1 MPKKAREEKI
11 SSKPFSSSKKKILIV
26 DDQEDILTSV
36 GMLVE
41 GEGYKAKTASN
52 GKQALAMLKKES
64 FDLVLLDVL
73 MPEMSGREV
82 LQKIRADP
90 KLKNQKVAFL
100 TVIQLSETGK
110 DIVKKLKPIAY
121 FQKPISVADFRK
133 RLNKLLK

>member
-1 MPKKAREEKI
+1 MA
-11 SSKPFSSSKKKILIV
+11 KKKILIV

-36 GMLVE
+36 RMLVE
-41 GEGYKAKTASN
+41 SEGYEAKTVNN
-52 GKQALAMLKKES
+52 GKKALKALQQES

-100 TVIQLSETGK
+100 TVVQLSETGK
-110 DIVKKLKPIAY
+110 DVVEKLKPTA
-121 FQKPISVADFRK
+121 F
-133 RLNKLLK
+133 

>member
-1 MPKKAREEKI
+1 MAKKV
-11 SSKPFSSSKKKILIV
+11 LIV
-26 DDQEDILTSV
+26 DDQKDILTSV

-110 DIVKKLKPIAY
+110 DIVKKLKPNAY
-121 FQKPISVADFRK
+121 FQKPINVADFRK
-133 RLNKLLK
+133 RLKKILK

>member
-1 MPKKAREEKI
+1 MAKKV
-11 SSKPFSSSKKKILIV
+11 LIV
-26 DDQEDILTSV
+26 DDQKDILTSV

-90 KLKNQKVAFL
+90 KLKKQKVAFL
-100 TVIQLSETGK
+100 TVVQLSEAGK
-110 DIVKKLKPIAY
+110 DIVKKLKPVDY
-121 FQKPISVADFRK
+121 FPKPIKMANFKK
-133 RLNKLLK
+133 RLKKILE

>member
-1 MPKKAREEKI
+1 MAKKV
-11 SSKPFSSSKKKILIV
+11 LIV

-41 GEGYKAKTASN
+41 SMGYEAKTLNS
-52 GKQALAMLKKES
+52 GEKALKALQQES

-82 LQKIRADP
+82 LQKIRDDP

-100 TVIQLSETGK
+100 TVIQLSEPGK
-110 DIVKKLKPIAY
+110 DVIKKLKPIEY
-121 FQKPISVADFRK
+121 FRKPIEIADFRK
-133 RLNKLLK
+133 RLKKILG